1 MKKINITSINGVTVQ
16 TLHLQVHHSSTFYPP
31 LPQASNLLWFP
42 TQSQDPLC
50 CHLDKIRFW
59 LGFLSVK
66 QFFPEILQILKLAPK
81 NQQRF
86 SMFFLGEDAP
96 LGYLFRRVCHVIYV
110 ISKQVGG
117 TAQRSASGSFNLSRS
132 WRQVSALVG
141 ARGFALEVRFKIV
154 HARCRLQRAKHSI
167 NYSTLQ

>member
-1 MKKINITSINGVTVQ
+1 MKKNNITSINGVTVQ
-16 TLHLQVHHSSTFYPP
+16 TLHLQVHHSSTFYPT

-50 CHLDKIRFW
+50 CHLDKIRFR

-66 QFFPEILQILKLAPK
+66 QFFPEILQILKLAQK

-86 SMFFLGEDAP
+86 SMFLLGEDAP
-96 LGYLFRRVCHVIYV
+96 LGYLFRRLCHVIYV
-110 ISKQVGG
+110 ISNRLAVPHNVPHPDLSTSPNLAG
-117 TAQRSASGSFNLSRS
+117 RSQPWLRPG
-132 WRQVSALVG
+132 
-141 ARGFALEVRFKIV
+141 
-154 HARCRLQRAKHSI
+154 CRLQRAKHSI